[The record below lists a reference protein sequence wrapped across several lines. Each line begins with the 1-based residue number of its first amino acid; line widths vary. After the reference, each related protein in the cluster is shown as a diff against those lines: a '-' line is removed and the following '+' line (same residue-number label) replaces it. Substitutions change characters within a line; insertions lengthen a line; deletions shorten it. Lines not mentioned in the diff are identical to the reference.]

1 VAQSIEVLEL
11 ELARIEKRLRRES
24 KQNDEHNLKIAR
36 SRVRRAQNY
45 RAFLLSQ
52 TPRSAQ
58 ENLERVERQQIV
70 LAEQIAN
77 LQERAR
83 YYTSLIDNREELIA
97 RADEDIRRCQQHV
110 DKLTGPTVESLNET
124 FAAIQQMMMG

>member
-1 VAQSIEVLEL
+1 VAQSIEALEL
-11 ELARIEKRLRRES
+11 ELARIEKRLKRES

-45 RAFLLSQ
+45 KMFLLSQ
-52 TPRSAQ
+52 TARSAQ
-58 ENLERVERQQIV
+58 ESLERVNRQQVV

-83 YYTSLIDNREELIA
+83 YYTDILENRAELLA
-97 RADEDIRRCQQHV
+97 RADEDIARCQLLV
-110 DKLTGPTVESLNET
+110 DKLTGPTVDSVNEA
-124 FAAIQQMMMG
+124 FAALQRMMG